1 MADYTPQ
8 TAFTETLP
16 PHMYR
21 AGMQVTYV
29 GMTVNVVLIV
39 LKFIGGI
46 LGASTA
52 LVADAFHSV
61 SDFITDIS
69 VIIGLRFMRKPADSN
84 HAYGHGRIETA
95 ISLLMGIFVIFTGL
109 GILWSGGGTIAAFFT
124 EGAVP
129 ETPRGI
135 AVIMA
140 VLSVLAKE
148 GLFRY
153 TRHVAREINSRS
165 LEANAWHH
173 RSDALSSVG
182 TVIGVGGAYILG
194 SRWSLLD
201 PAAAI
206 FVSLLIVK
214 VGVDIATGAVR
225 ELADE
230 SIAEDQQKKVE
241 DAISGVDGVGDYH
254 YVRTRSLGRYITVEA
269 HVLVNP
275 ELTVREGHD
284 IATQTEKAIRA
295 KLPNAVFISIHIEPH
310 DDTQII

>member
-1 MADYTPQ
+1 MADYTSQ
-8 TAFTETLP
+8 TPFTETLP

-21 AGMQVTYV
+21 AGLRVTWV
-29 GMTVNVVLIV
+29 GMAVNAVLIV
-39 LKFIGGI
+39 VKFIGGI

-52 LVADAFHSV
+52 LIADAFHSV

-69 VIIGLRFMRKPADSN
+69 VIVGLRFLRKPADIN

-95 ISLLMGIFVIFTGL
+95 ISMLMGIFVILTGI
-109 GILWSGGGTIAAFFT
+109 GILWSGGGAIAAFFT

-135 AVIMA
+135 AVMMA
-140 VLSVLAKE
+140 FLSVLAKE

-153 TRHVAREINSRS
+153 TRLVARRISSRS

-182 TVIGVGGAYILG
+182 TVIGVGGAYLLG

-201 PAAAI
+201 PVAAV
-206 FVSLLIVK
+206 FVSLLIIK
-214 VGVDIATGAVR
+214 VGFDITVGSIR

-230 SIAEDQQKKVE
+230 SIDDDQRKKVE
-241 DAISGVDGVGDYH
+241 DAIKGVDGVDDYH
-254 YVRTRSLGRYITVEA
+254 YLRTRSLGRYITVEV

-284 IATQTEKAIRA
+284 IATKTEHAIRM
-295 KLPNAVFISIHIEPH
+295 KLPSAVFISIHIEPH
-310 DDTQII
+310 DDSQII